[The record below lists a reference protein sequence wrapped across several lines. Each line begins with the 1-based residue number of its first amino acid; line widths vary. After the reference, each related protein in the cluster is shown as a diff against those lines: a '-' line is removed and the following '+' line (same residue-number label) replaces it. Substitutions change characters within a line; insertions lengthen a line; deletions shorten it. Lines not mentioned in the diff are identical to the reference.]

1 MSLKHKL
8 FDMYNEKSYTTELE
22 RVACEMYNAICN
34 VVEILVEESKYH
46 IESEDAISKIREEMN
61 IINKI

>member
-8 FDMYNEKSYTTELE
+8 LDMYEEKSYTTELE

-34 VVEILVEESKYH
+34 VVEILIEESKFH
-46 IESEDAISKIREEMN
+46 IDSKEAVEQIREEMKVVN
-61 IINKI
+61 RI

>member
-8 FDMYNEKSYTTELE
+8 LDMYEEKSYTTEIE

-34 VVEILVEESKYH
+34 VVEILVEESKGH
-46 IESEDAISKIREEMN
+46 IEPKDAIDEIRKEMN
-61 IINKI
+61 VINRI

>member
-61 IINKI
+61 VINKI